1 MLALTGSFNS
11 LDWAVVAGVLLVT
24 TVLGWIAGRRG
35 SIRDYFLGGRTLPW
49 WAVSASIVA
58 TEISALTLVS
68 VPFLV
73 FQPGG
78 NFTYLQIAIVG
89 NVAARLLV
97 AWLLVP
103 AWFEREI
110 YSPYDYVEA
119 RLGARARQVTSALFA
134 FGSVLAQGARLY
146 LTAVVLEVLLHDEL
160 AGLAAKTHL
169 SSLAI
174 SILIIGAFAVLW
186 TWIGGMASVVWTDL
200 VLFFVFTAAAI
211 TALLCVV
218 NQLDTGWARVLQVG
232 VDAHKFDVLDFD
244 RSPARAFTFWAALFA
259 ASFGGIGAYGMDQMM
274 AQRVFCCGSVR
285 DARKALVA
293 SSVSVLVTVLVA
305 FLGVALFA
313 WYERHPLEGDAL
325 LLYRENGDR
334 ILPLFVVEHAASPWK
349 GLIVAGIFAAAIST
363 LAGVLTAL
371 SQTGI
376 ANLYDPWSARRRRA
390 AEGGA
395 RGTDAPPKER
405 PAARAPSGPTSAAPA
420 EEAHERRRVRAARVF
435 VLLAGAVLCLGALAM
450 KRIRGD
456 FPSILDMGL
465 AAAGLT
471 QGALLAS
478 FFLAWLPRRPEGSGF
493 LWSAPLSVAWV
504 FALARHD
511 AGAERVCWGFA
522 IVCFVLWCLLR
533 LRPAWRDPL
542 ARAGELRATG
552 WLVAALALLPWAN
565 SVALVPVLRDRLA
578 PPDWMLQPLAWPWY
592 VPAGSTIAFVFGLLL
607 ARPVRGAHSTRA
619 ASSPAATPC
628 NASRPASPSV

>member
-1 MLALTGSFNS
+1 MLALAGSFTA
-11 LDWAVVAGVLLVT
+11 LDWGVVAGVLLAT
-24 TVLGWIAGRRG
+24 TIVGWIAGRRG
-35 SIRDYFLGGRTLPW
+35 SIREYFLGGRTLPW

-58 TEISALTLVS
+58 TEISALTLVA
-68 VPFLV
+68 VPAIV
-73 FQPGG
+73 FGPGG

-89 NVAARLLV
+89 NVLARLFV
-97 AWLLVP
+97 AWWLVP

-119 RLGARARQVTSALFA
+119 RLGARARQATSALFA

-146 LTAVVLEVLLHDEL
+146 LTAIVLEVLLHEEL
-160 AGLAAKTHL
+160 AGIAAKTHV
-169 SSLAI
+169 SSLAL
-174 SILIIGAFAVLW
+174 SIGLIGVLAVLW

-200 VLFFVFTAAAI
+200 VLFFVFTAAAVA
-211 TALLCVV
+211 ALVAVV
-218 NQLDTGWARVLQVG
+218 SHLDTGFARLLQVG
-232 VDAHKFDVLDFD
+232 VDAHKFDFFDFS
-244 RSPARAFTFWAALFA
+244 RSPARAYTFWAALLA

-285 DARKALVA
+285 DARKALIA

-305 FLGVALFA
+305 FVGVALFA
-313 WYERHPLEGDAL
+313 WYERHPLQGDAL
-325 LLYRENGDR
+325 ALYRDNPDR
-334 ILPLFVVEHAASPWK
+334 ILPLFVVEHVASPWK

-376 ANLYDPWSARRRRA
+376 ANLYDPWSARRGA
-390 AEGGA
+390 AATGEL
-395 RGTDAPPKER
+395 
-405 PAARAPSGPTSAAPA
+405 
-420 EEAHERRRVRAARVF
+420 HERRRVRAARGF
-435 VLLAGAVLCLGALAM
+435 VLIAGLVLCIGALAM

-456 FPSILDMGL
+456 FPSVLDLGL

-504 FALARHD
+504 YALARHD
-511 AGAERVCWGFA
+511 AGSVRVCWAFA
-522 IVCFVLWCLLR
+522 AVCAVLWCLVR
-533 LRPAWRDPL
+533 LRPAWADARLL
-542 ARAGELRATG
+542 AAESRATA
-552 WLVAALALLPWAN
+552 WLFAALVLLPWAN
-565 SVALVPVLRDRLA
+565 EVLLVPVLRDRVA

-592 VPAGSTIAFVFGLLL
+592 VPVGSTIAFVFGLLL
-607 ARPVRGAHSTRA
+607 ARPAHDLHPTRA
-619 ASSPAATPC
+619 ATSPAPTPW
-628 NASRPASPSV
+628 NASRPSSPSA

>member
-1 MLALTGSFNS
+1 MLALTGTFTTI
-11 LDWAVVAGVLLVT
+11 DWAVVASVLLAT
-24 TVLGWIAGRRG
+24 TVIGWIAGRRG
-35 SIRDYFLGGRTLPW
+35 SIREYFLGGRTLPW

-78 NFTYLQIAIVG
+78 NFTYLQIAILG

-119 RLGARARQVTSALFA
+119 RLGARARQATSALFA
-134 FGSVLAQGARLY
+134 LGSVLAQGARLY
-146 LTAVVLEVLLHDEL
+146 LTAIVLEVLLHDEL
-160 AGLAAKTHL
+160 AAVAAKTHL

-174 SILIIGAFAVLW
+174 SITIIGAFAVLW

-200 VLFFVFTAAAI
+200 VLFLVFTAAAI
-211 TALLCVV
+211 AALVCIVQ
-218 NQLDTGWARVLQVG
+218 QLDTGWSRVLQVG
-232 VDAHKFDVLDFD
+232 VDAHKFDLLDFD
-244 RSPARAFTFWAALFA
+244 RSPARAYTFWAALFA

-293 SSVSVLVTVLVA
+293 SSISVLVTVLVA
-305 FLGVALFA
+305 LIGVALFA
-313 WYERHPLEGDAL
+313 WYERHPLTGEAL
-325 LLYRENGDR
+325 VLYRENGDR
-334 ILPLFVVEHAASPWK
+334 ILPLFVVEHVASPWK

-371 SQTGI
+371 SQTGV
-376 ANLYDPWSARRRRA
+376 ANLYDPWSARRRSRSTA
-390 AEGGA
+390 SAGA
-395 RGTDAPPKER
+395 VVEASR
-405 PAARAPSGPTSAAPA
+405 SGPGSELAADT
-420 EEAHERRRVRAARVF
+420 AHERRRVRAARVF
-435 VLLAGAVLCLGALAM
+435 VLLAGFVLCVGALAM
-450 KRIRGD
+450 KRLRGD
-456 FPSILDMGL
+456 FPSVLDMGL

-478 FFLAWLPRRPEGSGF
+478 FFLAWLPRRPDGSGF

-511 AGAERVCWGFA
+511 AGAERACWSFA
-522 IVCFVLWCLLR
+522 IGCLALWCLVR
-533 LRPAWRDPL
+533 LRPAWRDSS

-578 PPDWMLQPLAWPWY
+578 PPDWVLQPLAWPWY
-592 VPAGSTIAFVFGLLL
+592 VPVGSTIAFVFGLLL
-607 ARPVRGAHSTRA
+607 ARPAHGLHPTRA
-619 ASSPAATPC
+619 ASSPAATPW
-628 NASRPASPSV
+628 NASRPTSPSA